1 MKADRKEMQEA
12 LPEQARESEQTKQL
26 MERSQFNIHKS
37 QKLQAEGF
45 ETMAELEELMDEART
60 LRQATAQ
67 TAVIH
72 VIDDDEPFATAICRL
87 LKASGY
93 VVRSYRSAGEFL
105 LADIPDS
112 AGCILMDLCL
122 PGPSGLDLQ
131 AALAGRHVPLPVIFL
146 SGCADVPTSVQAM
159 KGGAMDFLTKP
170 VDRETLLRAITAAL
184 ARSIDNRLLRDQLS
198 YQRACFEKL
207 TRREMEVFERVVAGK
222 MNKEIASEL
231 GAAERTIKAH
241 RAQVMH
247 KMRVSS
253 VAELVHIADQLAA
266 GQASPMRASA

>member
-1 MKADRKEMQEA
+1 MKADRDG
-12 LPEQARESEQTKQL
+12 LPEARESEQTKQL
-26 MERSQFNIHKS
+26 MERSQFNIHKAEN
-37 QKLQAEGF
+37 LQAEGV
-45 ETMAELEELMDEART
+45 ESMAQVDELVEEAIT
-60 LRQATAQ
+60 LTRATAQ
-67 TAVIH
+67 TAIIH

-87 LKASGY
+87 LKTSGHI
-93 VVRSYRSAGEFL
+93 VRSYRSAGEFL
-105 LADIPDS
+105 LAEIPDT
-112 AGCILMDLCL
+112 AGCILMDLYL

-131 AALAGRHVPLPVIFL
+131 AALSGKHVPLPVIFL

-170 VDRETLLRAITAAL
+170 VDRDTLLRAVTAAI
-184 ARSIDNRLLRDQLS
+184 ARSIDNRLLRQQLS
-198 YQRACFEKL
+198 YQRACYERL

-253 VAELVHIADQLAA
+253 VAELVHIADLLAA
-266 GQASPMRASA
+266 GETSPTRASA